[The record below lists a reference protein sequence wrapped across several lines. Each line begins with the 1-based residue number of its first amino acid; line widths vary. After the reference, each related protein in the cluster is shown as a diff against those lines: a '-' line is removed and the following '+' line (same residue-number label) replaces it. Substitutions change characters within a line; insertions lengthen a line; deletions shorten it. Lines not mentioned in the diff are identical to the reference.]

1 MCNRTSS
8 PILNFLNF
16 ALTSNERLKAALAS
30 KSFLCQ
36 EIEITASGSFSTI
49 YSEIEQNFTGI
60 YKRQLI
66 PLNDNA
72 LYYREDEGDQGERQW
87 IAHSGDSE
95 VVDPWILS
103 SNKYALPGSDLGT
116 V

>member
-1 MCNRTSS
+1 MATFVRSVEWVGRRRCRFWPSWHY
-8 PILNFLNF
+8 
-16 ALTSNERLKAALAS
+16 
-30 KSFLCQ
+30 CQ

-95 VVDPWILS
+95 VDDPWILS